1 MENGLYRFTPFGT
14 FPAKVYL
21 NRTQIVLQNTDMEK
35 LDIFIIV
42 VLWSRWQLLPV
53 NGLNWQTQIWPAIE
67 ILIYVCWS

>member
-35 LDIFIIV
+35 FDIFI
-42 VLWSRWQLLPV
+42 
-53 NGLNWQTQIWPAIE
+53 N
-67 ILIYVCWS
+67 